1 MILGGTLFKPV
12 QSVKAVLCA
21 MGQCVSEEQGR
32 RTFEAGLKP
41 WAGLCGWPVTFRFSF
56 YLESGYLWSASFITD
71 TGQMF
76 SGVCAFV
83 PLIPHN
89 SVTRPS
95 PLHT

>member
-1 MILGGTLFKPV
+1 MIFGGTLFKPV
-12 QSVKAVLCA
+12 QSVKAVLHE

-41 WAGLCGWPVTFRFSF
+41 WAGLFGWPVTFRFSF
-56 YLESGYLWSASFITD
+56 YLESGYLWSTSFITD

-89 SVTRPS
+89 GVNRPS